1 MNSELRAFVKEARYN
16 LRKTA
21 KSIYDNHYGLMT
33 DEEFLA
39 DLNAKKALLEKEK
52 GRRFGEPRKMV
63 VLDSDGEITPL
74 GQILIQNQANN

>member
-1 MNSELRAFVKEARYN
+1 MNSELRAFIKQARYN

-21 KSIYDNHYGLMT
+21 KSVYDNSYRYMT

-39 DLNAKKALLEKEK
+39 DLNAKKALLEK
-52 GRRFGEPRKMV
+52 GQRLGEPRNLV